1 VEAVEGAAGCSASE
15 RRVDLLLRDDGC
27 ARHRQEGLSLFIVVS
42 ERHGG
47 GGSQG
52 TGGYVASIAHTLSSV
67 LLDGKLH
74 AGMASPTGSS
84 LGLKLKDKTKKLKG
98 KIFGPSREP
107 STSSLP
113 AADSVSASDTSGT
126 ASTESW
132 WSKNREEIFASVRQ
146 VLDVTE
152 KALDGVPVP
161 GAKAIVAGVS
171 EVLKIYQVREI
182 DPVKEFCKLSC
193 L

>member
-1 VEAVEGAAGCSASE
+1 MAAEG
-15 RRVDLLLRDDGC
+15 VKT
-27 ARHRQEGLSLFIVVS
+27 
-42 ERHGG
+42 
-47 GGSQG
+47 QG
-52 TGGYVASIAHTLSSV
+52 TEGYVASIAHTLSSV

-84 LGLKLKDKTKKLKG
+84 LRLKLKDKTEKLKG
-98 KIFGPSREP
+98 KIFGLSREP
-107 STSSLP
+107 STSPLP
-113 AADSVSASDTSGT
+113 VADSVSASDTSGT

-171 EVLKIYQVREI
+171 GILKIYQVREI
-182 DPVKEFCKLSC
+182 DPVKEFCKLSS